1 MAHKHMGFH
10 TGGGLGPTFPIDVV
24 NGDKHLNID
33 GQLKRNSSTRHNWVQ
48 PALSHM
54 MVLLKN
60 LLSVRFTWKI
70 TPQRKNPLDK

>member
-10 TGGGLGPTFPIDVV
+10 PGGGLGPTFPIDVA

-48 PALSHM
+48 PALSHS
-54 MVLLKN
+54 MVLSKN
-60 LLSVRFTWKI
+60 LFIRTVHMENNTLK
-70 TPQRKNPLDK
+70 RKSIR